1 MFTGLIQKCGTIC
14 KREGLALEIAVR
26 DCWDDLEFGESIAI
40 NGTCLTL
47 ERQSGNVLT
56 FHTLSETLKR
66 TNLGVLP
73 LGSMVNMERALRMGS
88 PLDGHLVSGH
98 VDATGRVKKWVER
111 PGGDMEL
118 TVELPGNIAALVAE
132 KGSIAIDG
140 VSLTV
145 VAVRNDEFT
154 VELIPVTREHTA
166 LQERKVNM
174 PVNLEADLMA
184 RYAARYIYVQSQ
196 QQSNVTMQ
204 KLFEAGFVK

>member
-14 KREGLALEIAVR
+14 KREGLTLEVAVK
-26 DCWDDLEFGESIAI
+26 DCWKDLEFGESIAI

-47 ERQSGNVLT
+47 ERQTGNVLT

-118 TVELPGNIAALVAE
+118 TVELPENIAALVAE

-140 VSLTV
+140 VSLTISDLGDDWL
-145 VAVRNDEFT
+145 AVD
-154 VELIPVTREHTA
+154 LIPVTARETT
-166 LQERKVNM
+166 LGSKNIGDK
-174 PVNLEADLMA
+174 VNLEGDVVGK
-184 RYAARYIYVQSQ
+184 YAAKAISSQ
-196 QQSNVTMQ
+196 GLTEEA
-204 KLFEAGFVK
+204 LRRAGFIEPGMD

>member
-1 MFTGLIQKCGTIC
+1 MFTGLIQKLGTIRR
-14 KREGLALEIAVR
+14 REGLALEIEVK
-26 DCWDDLEFGESIAI
+26 DVWNDLEFGESIAI

-47 ERQSGNVLT
+47 ERQAGSVLV
-56 FHTLSETLKR
+56 FHTLAETLKR

-184 RYAARYIYVQSQ
+184 RYAARYIFVQSQ
-196 QQSNVTMQ
+196 QKSNVTMQ

>member
-1 MFTGLIQKCGTIC
+1 MFTGLIQKRGRLR
-14 KREGLALEIAVR
+14 KREQLALEIEV
-26 DCWDDLEFGESIAI
+26 DDVWNDLTFGESIAI

-47 ERQSGNVLT
+47 ERQHGNVLV
-56 FHTLSETLKR
+56 FHTLAETLKR
-66 TNLGVLP
+66 TNLGLLP
-73 LGSMVNMERALRMGS
+73 PGSLVNMERALRMGS
-88 PLDGHLVSGH
+88 PLDGHLVTGH
-98 VDATGRVKKWVER
+98 VDAAAPVRRWVER

-118 TVELPGNIAALVAE
+118 TVELPENLQSLVAE

-145 VAVRNDEFT
+145 VAVRDKEFT

-166 LQERKVNM
+166 LVERAVGT

-184 RYAARYIYVQSQ
+184 RYAQRIWQIQ
-196 QQSNVTMQ
+196 QQKSGSVTMQ